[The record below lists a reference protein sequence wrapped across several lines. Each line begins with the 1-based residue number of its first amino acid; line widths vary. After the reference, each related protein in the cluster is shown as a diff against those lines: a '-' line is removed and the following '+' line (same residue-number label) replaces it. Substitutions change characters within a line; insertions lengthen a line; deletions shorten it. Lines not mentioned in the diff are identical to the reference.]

1 MEEKLGKIREIVEDE
16 MSCLAHDMDHV
27 MRVYGTCLLL
37 AKDEPGID
45 LDVLRAAA
53 LLHDI
58 ARAEEYRDRS
68 GGIDHAALGAEK
80 ATRVLKELGYPEEKI
95 ERIRHCVLTHRF
107 RGDNPPETME
117 AKILFDADKLDMVG
131 AVGVARSFMVAGQYG
146 QRIYSEASMDE
157 YIRENI
163 VSGMPGGRIKDIS
176 RHTPNIEYEIKL
188 RHVMT
193 KIQTERG
200 KELIRGRSAFMDEF
214 FERLGREIIGEI

>member
-1 MEEKLGKIREIVEDE
+1 MEEKLRKIREIVEDE

-27 MRVYGTCLLL
+27 MRVYETCLVL

-58 ARAEEYRDRS
+58 ARAEEYRDRM
-68 GGIDHAALGAEK
+68 GRIDHAALGAEK

-95 ERIRHCVLTHRF
+95 ERIRHCIITHRF

-146 QRIYSEASMDE
+146 QSIYSEASMDE
-157 YIRENI
+157 YLRENI

-176 RHTPNIEYEIKL
+176 RHTPNIEYKIKL
-188 RHVMT
+188 RHVPT
-193 KIQTERG
+193 KIQTERA
-200 KELIRGRSAFMDEF
+200 KELIRERSAFMDEF
-214 FERLGREIIGEI
+214 FERLRREIIGEN